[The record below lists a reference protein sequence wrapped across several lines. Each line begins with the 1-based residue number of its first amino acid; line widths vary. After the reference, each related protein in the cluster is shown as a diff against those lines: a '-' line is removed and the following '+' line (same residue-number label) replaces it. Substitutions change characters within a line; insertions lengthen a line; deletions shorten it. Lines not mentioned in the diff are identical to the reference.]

1 MFCGIGVGARQ
12 QNTELGMLRTTGPNF
27 GTIHH
32 PFVAIALGA
41 GRQTREVATTAWLTK
56 ELAPYFLRGEQR
68 KEVTLF
74 LFFASGIGN
83 GGPCPANTNGIRRT
97 LHSCSR
103 ELVVDDELM
112 NGVCGQA
119 PRRWP
124 VGGNIASM
132 RKLARCGPR
141 MLS

>member
-1 MFCGIGVGARQ
+1 MAEAGKKTGADGRAQ
-12 QNTELGMLRTTGPNF
+12 LRSLAAVDEVLREPAALELLERYP
-27 GTIHH
+27 
-32 PFVAIALGA
+32 
-41 GRQTREVATTAWLTK
+41 
-56 ELAPYFLRGEQR
+56 
-68 KEVTLF
+68 
-74 LFFASGIGN
+74 
-83 GGPCPANTNGIRRT
+83 
-97 LHSCSR
+97 R

-124 VGGNIASM
+124 VGGNITSM